1 MVHKIN
7 AIPETRR
14 QAWERVAQRCC
25 RGRSC
30 NSAMISPGRR
40 GGRSRARCSAG
51 LTLRTSSRELALFIS
66 FIATI
71 AAFDRDRSGNI
82 AIILA
87 PAVIVVLGFVGVA
100 VDYDA
105 PIPATRSTSAS
116 SSATVTTGAGDPIGH
131 DVSEVVT
138 GLHTLDEEVR
148 VSVGVSVGIAMS
160 PEHGNEAE
168 TLLLAIRMGPAT
180 RPSRATSGVAVW
192 RPWTS
197 TSPRCAGSPT
207 QAPGSLGLG
216 PPPEAICDA
225 VLRAALPRRLR
236 QRCQDA
242 RPGTDALVKTL

>member
-1 MVHKIN
+1 
-7 AIPETRR
+7 
-14 QAWERVAQRCC
+14 
-25 RGRSC
+25 
-30 NSAMISPGRR
+30 MISPGRR

-131 DVSEVVT
+131 DVIEVVT

-168 TLLLAIRMGPAT
+168 TLLLAIADGARYEAKSSGKWCCRMA
-180 RPSRATSGVAVW
+180 SMDSN
-192 RPWTS
+192 
-197 TSPRCAGSPT
+197 
-207 QAPGSLGLG
+207 L
-216 PPPEAICDA
+216 
-225 VLRAALPRRLR
+225 AALRRI
-236 QRCQDA
+236 
-242 RPGTDALVKTL
+242 TDAGTRFTWLRTAA